1 MDFLT
6 PPALQQITKKTDEF
20 VNDEV
25 LPLERSLVGMNPEKR
40 LEILAEKRT
49 KAKLLHLWAP
59 HLPEAYG
66 GMGLSTVAFAHL
78 GEVLGRSPLGHYI
91 CNSQAPDAG
100 NMQMLLV
107 HGSNEQRQLHLQ
119 GLADGNLHS
128 CFGAM
133 DPEIGEGGE
142 TRLHITAQ
150 KRDKEYELNGQAW
163 LLTAADDA
171 DFAILA
177 AITHPGAEPQKR
189 FSLLIVP
196 SDARGYDILN
206 IIPGGEENRGLLH
219 YLEVQLRDCRIPQ
232 RFRLGK
238 AGAGLAIAQERLGP
252 SRIRHCMRWI
262 GICERA
268 FDLMLEQAANTRT
281 PHAKSDAWIAESRA
295 EINAARL
302 MVLDAAWK
310 LTREGP
316 IAAREEI
323 SLIKFYTAA
332 VLQGVLDRAVE
343 LHGGPAA
350 IATTP
355 LAYWKQ
361 YERASRI
368 YDGPQ
373 EAEKAAVAKDILE
386 KYGQAGE

>member
-6 PPALQQITKKTDEF
+6 PPALQDTTQKMEDF
-20 VNDEV
+20 VNNEII
-25 LPLERSLVGMNPEKR
+25 PLEGQLAGLPPEKR
-40 LEILAEKRT
+40 LEVLSEKRT
-49 KAKLLHLWAP
+49 KAKLLRLWAP
-59 HLPEAYG
+59 NLPEEYG

-78 GEVLGRSPLGHYI
+78 SAVLGRSPLGHYI

-100 NMQMLLV
+100 NMQMLLE
-107 HGSNEQRQLHLQ
+107 HGNNEQRQLHLQ

-128 CFGAM
+128 SFGAM

-142 TRLHITAQ
+142 TSLPMTAQ
-150 KRDKEYELNGQAW
+150 KQGDEYVLNGQMW

-171 DFAILA
+171 DFSILA
-177 AITHPGAEPQKR
+177 AITHPGAAHHKR

-196 SDARGYDILN
+196 SDARGYDVLTT
-206 IIPGGEENRGLLH
+206 IPGGEENRGLLH

-268 FDLMLEQAANTRT
+268 FDLMLEQAGNVTA
-281 PHAKSDAWIAESRA
+281 PHPNFDGWITESRA

-310 LTREGP
+310 LTREGSV
-316 IAAREEI
+316 AAREEI

-343 LHGGPAA
+343 LYGGPDA
-350 IATTP
+350 IRNTP
-355 LAYWKQ
+355 LAYWQQ

-373 EAEKAAVAKDILE
+373 DAEKAAVAKEILE
-386 KYGQAGE
+386 KYGQSEG